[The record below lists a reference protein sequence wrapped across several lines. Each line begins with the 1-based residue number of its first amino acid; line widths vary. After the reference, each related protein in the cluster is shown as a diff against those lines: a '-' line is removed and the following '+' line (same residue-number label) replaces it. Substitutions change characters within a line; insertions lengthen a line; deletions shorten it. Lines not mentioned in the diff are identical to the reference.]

1 MNYDEFAKQIR
12 KGERKM
18 KMKKCLALILG
29 ITLLVSSLAACGNTK
44 KETTD
49 EPTNSSTSSAGT
61 VTTTKDGETVVTYS
75 LSEDFY
81 TWDPA
86 GQPSMP
92 SYIAR
97 ILIYDTL
104 IESDHAGNYTPSLA
118 TSWSVSEDG
127 KDWSFQLRDDVTFS
141 NGEPFNAECV
151 KATFERMAKDDTLA
165 MHYLWV
171 NLDSVEVVDDYN
183 CIFHFTQPYG
193 AFLSEISVASILPA
207 KALAEQGADLFKT
220 NPGTG
225 AWKFVSYDPGNETV
239 FERNDEYWGGQ
250 KSNVDKIVFKPISED
265 TTRISGLKTGEIN
278 IAGDIP
284 PDQAMA
290 LEGQEALVVQQ
301 DPGLT
306 MCFMSLETGE
316 GKVFSDKNAR
326 LALMHCID
334 RELIVDSIL
343 GSGTPAYWPTME
355 GVIGYDADAVNS
367 KEYAKYDPDMAKQLL
382 ADSSYNGEEIYFMAI
397 DGKVPRTKEV
407 LQAIQAMMTAVGFNV
422 KLEIMEGATFVAKR
436 SAGEYDLGFS
446 NIFYGNGSSLNH
458 ANMHYVSDSAH
469 TEFVNEEQ
477 LSLINEASMTVD
489 LDKQNELM
497 RQAFQIAM
505 QEGAPMQYV
514 LSLDMF
520 AIYTSNIENIVVFP
534 DGVMDLRNI
543 TVK

>member
-1 MNYDEFAKQIR
+1 
-12 KGERKM
+12 M
-18 KMKKCLALILG
+18 KKKKCLALILG

-49 EPTNSSTSSAGT
+49 EQTNTSTGT

-104 IESDHAGNYTPSLA
+104 IESDHAGNYSPSLA
-118 TSWSVSEDG
+118 TDWSVSDDG

-141 NGEPFNAECV
+141 NGEAFNADSV

-171 NLDSVEVVDDYN
+171 NLESVEVVDDYN

-306 MCFMSLETGE
+306 MCFMSLETGA

-326 LALMHCID
+326 LALMHSID

-367 KEYAKYDPDMAKQLL
+367 KEYAKYDPEMAKQLL

-407 LQAIQAMMTAVGFNV
+407 LQAIQAMMTDVGFNV

-469 TEFVNEEQ
+469 TEFVNEQQ

-505 QEGAPMQYV
+505 EEGAPMQYV